1 MKGRRLLTVFLL
13 GVSLCFVPVMGYGE
27 VKHGLY
33 KQKASLMDF
42 HLLEAK
48 VEYIMRNPA
57 NFLDIVFSYD
67 PYGVMG
73 WTWDLPENV
82 DTERKICVEI
92 WDNRGIFSYES
103 GMGLLEQFKEEL
115 EVVYSYI
122 EDMATYMDTDIVAI
136 FYSEEDIL
144 LGYFYQGE
152 YYFLQ
157 EE

>member
-1 MKGRRLLTVFLL
+1 MKGRRLLVVFLL

-42 HLLEAK
+42 LLLEAK
-48 VEYIMRNPA
+48 VEYIMRNPTS
-57 NFLDIVFSYD
+57 FLDIVFSYD

-103 GMGLLEQFKEEL
+103 GMGLLEQFREEL

-122 EDMATYMDTDIVAI
+122 EDMATYMDTDIVVEFVSKGNI
-136 FYSEEDIL
+136 P

-152 YYFLQ
+152 YHLW
-157 EE
+157 EK

>member
-1 MKGRRLLTVFLL
+1 MNFR
-13 GVSLCFVPVMGYGE
+13 
-27 VKHGLY
+27 
-33 KQKASLMDF
+33 
-42 HLLEAK
+42 LLEAK
-48 VEYIMRNPA
+48 VEYIMRNPTS
-57 NFLDIVFSYD
+57 FLDIVFSYD

-115 EVVYSYI
+115 EIVYSYI
-122 EDMATYMDTDIVAI
+122 EDMAMYMDTDIVAI

-152 YYFLQ
+152 YYFL
-157 EE
+157 